1 MLEWRFERTPPLLR
15 STFASLPAVSAEL
28 RCFGALAGLVLIA
41 FVHSIMIEFPDLSD
55 FGRMDP
61 EPRSWNA
68 NWNYH
73 SEMSI
78 LRVVDRFVAM
88 LDGP

>member
-1 MLEWRFERTPPLLR
+1 MMLW
-15 STFASLPAVSAEL
+15 
-28 RCFGALAGLVLIA
+28 GLAGLVSIA
-41 FVHSIMIEFPDLSD
+41 VVHLIMIGFPDLSD

-61 EPRSWNA
+61 ETRSWNA

-78 LRVVDRFVAM
+78 LRVVDRSVAM
-88 LDGP
+88 LEGPWRKSFEKCVKSCDFRDF

>member
-1 MLEWRFERTPPLLR
+1 MLW
-15 STFASLPAVSAEL
+15 
-28 RCFGALAGLVLIA
+28 GLAGLVLIA
-41 FVHSIMIEFPDLSD
+41 FVHSIMTEFPDLSD

-61 EPRSWNA
+61 ETRSWNA

-78 LRVVDRFVAM
+78 LRVVDRSVAM